1 MSINTFSSLKAS
13 GQKTLDKLTAEIA
26 KIQDKGGQSKED
38 NRYWKPTV
46 DKAGNGSAV
55 IRFLPAPP
63 GEDLPFIRYWD
74 HGFQGPSGK
83 WYIEKSLTTL
93 GKEDPVSEYNSEL
106 WAVSTDDNSPT
117 RKQARAQKRRLHFVA
132 NIYVVKDPG
141 NPDNEGQVFLYE
153 FGKKIFDK
161 IMDKARPTF
170 EDEDP
175 VNVFDLWEGA
185 DFKLRQRKVEG
196 YPNYDQSTFGS
207 PSAIAESEEDILEIV
222 NRQYLLKD
230 FVDPSKFKSYDELSK
245 KLETVLN
252 SKPVGSAREFESA
265 DDDDNTTQVTQSNTR
280 KVDTKRTSIPTS
292 NSKAS
297 LQSDS
302 GDSDDDDGDTM
313 AYFRNLVNDD

>member
-1 MSINTFSSLKAS
+1 MS
-13 GQKTLDKLTAEIA
+13 
-26 KIQDKGGQSKED
+26 
-38 NRYWKPTV
+38 
-46 DKAGNGSAV
+46 
-55 IRFLPAPP
+55 
-63 GEDLPFIRYWD
+63 
-74 HGFQGPSGK
+74 
-83 WYIEKSLTTL
+83 
-93 GKEDPVSEYNSEL
+93 DPKHPE
-106 WAVSTDDNSPT
+106 
-117 RKQARAQKRRLHFVA
+117 
-132 NIYVVKDPG
+132 
-141 NPDNEGQVFLYE
+141 NEGQVRLFR

-196 YPNYDQSTFGS
+196 YPNYDQSTFAS
-207 PSAIAESEEDILEIV
+207 PSAIADSEEDILEIV
-222 NRQYLLKD
+222 NRQYLLRD

-245 KLETVLN
+245 KLEAVLN

-265 DDDDNTTQVTQSNTR
+265 DDDGDNTTQVTQNVTR

>member
-1 MSINTFSSLKAS
+1 MS
-13 GQKTLDKLTAEIA
+13 
-26 KIQDKGGQSKED
+26 
-38 NRYWKPTV
+38 
-46 DKAGNGSAV
+46 
-55 IRFLPAPP
+55 
-63 GEDLPFIRYWD
+63 
-74 HGFQGPSGK
+74 
-83 WYIEKSLTTL
+83 
-93 GKEDPVSEYNSEL
+93 DPKHPE
-106 WAVSTDDNSPT
+106 
-117 RKQARAQKRRLHFVA
+117 
-132 NIYVVKDPG
+132 
-141 NPDNEGQVFLYE
+141 NEGQVRLFR

-245 KLETVLN
+245 KLEAVLN
-252 SKPVGSAREFESA
+252 SKPVGSAREFESNDG
-265 DDDDNTTQVTQSNTR
+265 DDGDTTKVAQNAVR

-292 NSKAS
+292 TSKNS

-302 GDSDDDDGDTM
+302 SDSDDDDGDTM

>member
-26 KIQDKGGQSKED
+26 KIQDKGSQSKED

-46 DKAGNGSAV
+46 DKAGNGSAT

-161 IMDKARPTF
+161 INYQMNPEFD
-170 EDEDP
+170 DETP
-175 VNVFDLWEGA
+175 MNPFNLWEGA
-185 DFKLRQRKVEG
+185 DFKLKIRKVDG
-196 YPNYDQSTFGS
+196 YQNYDK
-207 PSAIAESEEDILEIV
+207 SEFADPAPLSDDDDELEKIWKSEHSLNAV
-222 NRQYLLKD
+222 L
-230 FVDPSKFKSYDELSK
+230 DPANFKSYDELKK
-245 KLETVLN
+245 KLNAVLGLTEAA
-252 SKPVGSAREFESA
+252 SRSLPEKESA
-265 DDDDNTTQVTQSNTR
+265 PLRTREAEVQS
-280 KVDTKRTSIPTS
+280 KE
-292 NSKAS
+292 
-297 LQSDS
+297 QSPPWNS
-302 GDSDDDDGDTM
+302 GDDEDEEDEN
-313 AYFRNLVNDD
+313 YFKKLRSSLED

>member
-1 MSINTFSSLKAS
+1 MS
-13 GQKTLDKLTAEIA
+13 
-26 KIQDKGGQSKED
+26 
-38 NRYWKPTV
+38 
-46 DKAGNGSAV
+46 
-55 IRFLPAPP
+55 
-63 GEDLPFIRYWD
+63 
-74 HGFQGPSGK
+74 
-83 WYIEKSLTTL
+83 
-93 GKEDPVSEYNSEL
+93 DPKHPE
-106 WAVSTDDNSPT
+106 
-117 RKQARAQKRRLHFVA
+117 
-132 NIYVVKDPG
+132 
-141 NPDNEGQVFLYE
+141 NEGQVRLFR

-196 YPNYDQSTFGS
+196 YPNYDQSTFAS
-207 PSAIAESEEDILEIV
+207 PSAIADSEQDILEIV

-230 FVDPSKFKSYDELSK
+230 FVDPSKFKSYDELAK
-245 KLETVLN
+245 KLDTVLN
-252 SKPVGSAREFESA
+252 SKPAGSAREFESA
-265 DDDDNTTQVTQSNTR
+265 DDDDNTTQVTQNVTR

-302 GDSDDDDGDTM
+302 GDSDDDGDTM